1 MNVSDRL
8 ASPYSDTFTQHF
20 FAKNDDLSFKA
31 GKSNIMLDKNVVS
44 LRWGL
49 ILKTIYGNEH
59 SDSKGRYF

>member
-44 LRWGL
+44 LR
-49 ILKTIYGNEH
+49 
-59 SDSKGRYF
+59 